1 MDLRI
6 KVHKM
11 MKMYARS
18 ILDIKDKWQSSSVKL
33 FQTLGWTP
41 VDVHI
46 NYFTGIQMY
55 NIIHGN
61 APSYLNEM
69 FKNNQ
74 QFHTHHYRNNKSLY
88 LPKYNLVT
96 GQRTFKLRV

>member
-1 MDLRI
+1 
-6 KVHKM
+6 
-11 MKMYARS
+11 MYARS
-18 ILDIKDKWQSSSVKL
+18 IHNIKDKRQSSSVKL
-33 FQTLGWTP
+33 FQTLGWMP

-69 FKNNQ
+69 FKINSQ
-74 QFHTHHYRNNKSLY
+74 IHMHKTRNN
-88 LPKYNLVT
+88 
-96 GQRTFKLRV
+96 